1 MKKQISQDELYSY
14 LTDHGVKLS
23 RLAKLMGVSAGMV
36 IACFNHNI
44 GKDGKPRSF
53 TSSGLPKLNEALQQ
67 MASEL
72 AQFNLPFGSDQT
84 FTNQRGAT
92 YDPALVPI
100 IKNDVGCYFKLNVV
114 CKNVLGWN
122 EYREKAVFCT
132 PSSKVY
138 GCISRD
144 DVQRINA
151 ELRSIAAVLESY
163 EVVPDGGSSSDSS
176 EGLQP
181 AVATVSSTT
190 STRKGTRTRME
201 QSFEAKPHS
210 WEDTSLDLLQRL
222 QLFKQQYPGG
232 ILFFRVNGG
241 YTVAQEDAAVI
252 CGLDPSITPYTDNAS
267 GRTTAYMPAK
277 KLNTILPMCV
287 SEGFRVGIT
296 DMYGN

>member
-1 MKKQISQDELYSY
+1 MPEIKKNEKMKKQISQDELYSY

-84 FTNQRGAT
+84 FTNQRGTT

-176 EGLQP
+176 DGLQP
-181 AVATVSSTT
+181 AAQYATQHTT
-190 STRKGTRTRME
+190 
-201 QSFEAKPHS
+201 QP
-210 WEDTSLDLLQRL
+210 WDDTSRPLLERYEQFHRL
-222 QLFKQQYPGG
+222 FPDGV
-232 ILFFRVNGG
+232 IFFNVNDG
-241 YTVAQEDAAVI
+241 YTVCQDDAHLLAHI
-252 CGLDPSITPYTDNAS
+252 DTTLQPYTDAATGFVTLFLGAQKYES
-267 GRTTAYMPAK
+267 LRRAFSDEFCAVS
-277 KLNTILPMCV
+277 PMY
-287 SEGFRVGIT
+287 SE
-296 DMYGN
+296 